1 MLSSNVVTNKR
12 NLVFAMASLPDI
24 SLIIS
29 NITDSLYKQ
38 EGPDFKHEK
47 KAPLVGARLMI

>member
-1 MLSSNVVTNKR
+1 
-12 NLVFAMASLPDI
+12 MASLPDI